1 MKIIVKNKIN
11 YEKNETNTAFIKN
24 NKLILETQQRLK
36 SESHNVFTREINKI
50 ALSWNDK
57 ERTQSINSI
66 GTYAY
71 RKDKDLVSETKQN
84 DIKMINFND
93 VAKENIRKHNPNWP
107 QIPDHPYN
115 YTLFNLISHQPDID
129 KTFFMLKIQLKQ
141 I

>member
-11 YEKNETNTAFIKN
+11 YEKKKKTNTAFIKN

-66 GTYAY
+66 GTY
-71 RKDKDLVSETKQN
+71 DKDLVSETK
-84 DIKMINFND
+84 
-93 VAKENIRKHNPNWP
+93 
-107 QIPDHPYN
+107 
-115 YTLFNLISHQPDID
+115 
-129 KTFFMLKIQLKQ
+129 
-141 I
+141 

>member
-71 RKDKDLVSETKQN
+71 RK
-84 DIKMINFND
+84 I
-93 VAKENIRKHNPNWP
+93 
-107 QIPDHPYN
+107 
-115 YTLFNLISHQPDID
+115 
-129 KTFFMLKIQLKQ
+129 
-141 I
+141 

>member
-11 YEKNETNTAFIKN
+11 YEKKKTNTAFIKN

-66 GTYAY
+66 GTY
-71 RKDKDLVSETKQN
+71 DKDLVSETK
-84 DIKMINFND
+84 
-93 VAKENIRKHNPNWP
+93 
-107 QIPDHPYN
+107 
-115 YTLFNLISHQPDID
+115 
-129 KTFFMLKIQLKQ
+129 
-141 I
+141 

>member
-36 SESHNVFTREINKI
+36 RESHNVFTREINKI

-115 YTLFNLISHQPDID
+115 YTLFNLISHQTDID
-129 KTFFMLKIQLKQ
+129 KTFFMLKIHLNQ